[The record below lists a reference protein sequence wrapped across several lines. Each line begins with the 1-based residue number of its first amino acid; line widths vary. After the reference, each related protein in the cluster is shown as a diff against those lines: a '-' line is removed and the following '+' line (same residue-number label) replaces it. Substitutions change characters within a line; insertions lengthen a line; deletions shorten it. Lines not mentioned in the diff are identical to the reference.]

1 VDDDFRTVEQE
12 GDRGA
17 ARLMVTAG
25 PTPGISLTCVVPCF
39 NEAEILDDTL
49 RIFVNDLSSLRGIV
63 DDFEIVV
70 VDDGST
76 DGTLAIAERWAANDR
91 RVRVVRHDRNQG
103 VGAGILTGI
112 QSATKEWLTV
122 NCADRPFSNAD
133 IATFGSLFERA
144 DVVVVERADR
154 SANSPYRKLTS
165 MVNYALIRVLFRI
178 PVADCQF
185 AQFYRTSRVR
195 EYRLLS
201 KGSMVPP
208 ELILRAAREG
218 ARLARVVL
226 RFHPRPGGVAKYGH
240 PKHALKAVVEMA
252 QLRWALWHESRAER
266 RRATLT
272 SN

>member
-1 VDDDFRTVEQE
+1 
-12 GDRGA
+12 
-17 ARLMVTAG
+17 MMAG
-25 PTPGISLTCVVPCF
+25 PGPATGISLSCVVPCF

-49 RIFVNDLSSLRGIV
+49 QIFVNDLSSLRGIV

-70 VDDGST
+70 VDDGSSDDT
-76 DGTLAIAERWAANDR
+76 AAIAERWAAKDA
-91 RVRVVRHDRNQG
+91 RVRLVRHDRNQG
-103 VGAGILTGI
+103 VGAGIMTGF
-112 QSATKEWLTV
+112 QAATKEWLTV

-133 IATFGSLFERA
+133 IASFGTLFDRA
-144 DVVVVERADR
+144 DIVVIEREDR
-154 SANSPYRKLTS
+154 RANSPYRKLTS
-165 MVNYALIRVLFRI
+165 LVNYALIRVLFRI

-185 AQFYRTSRVR
+185 AQFYKASRVR
-195 EYRLLS
+195 DYRILS

-208 ELILRAAREG
+208 ELILRATRDG
-218 ARLARVVL
+218 ARIARVVL

-266 RRATLT
+266 RRATST

>member
-1 VDDDFRTVEQE
+1 MMA
-12 GDRGA
+12 A
-17 ARLMVTAG
+17 ARPAT
-25 PTPGISLTCVVPCF
+25 GISLTCVVPCF

-49 RIFVNDLSSLRGIV
+49 QIFITDLSSLGGVV

-70 VDDGST
+70 VDDASSDNT
-76 DGTLAIAERWAANDR
+76 AAIAERWAAKDP
-91 RVRVVRHDRNQG
+91 RVRLVRHARNQG
-103 VGAGILTGI
+103 VGAGIMTGF
-112 QSATKEWLTV
+112 QAATKDWLTV

-133 IATFGSLFERA
+133 IASFGSLFEGA
-144 DVVVVERADR
+144 DIVVVEREDR

-165 MVNYALIRVLFRI
+165 LVNYALIRILFRI

-185 AQFYRTSRVR
+185 AQFYKASRVR
-195 EYRLLS
+195 SYRILS

-208 ELILRAAREG
+208 ELILRAARDG
-218 ARLARVVL
+218 ARIARVML

-240 PKHALKAVVEMA
+240 PKHAVKAVVEMA
-252 QLRWALWHESRAER
+252 QLKWALWHESRAER